1 VSDPIRTLIVED
13 DMLTRAGLAAILGT
27 DDAIELVGEAATATD
42 GALLAWELQPDI
54 VLMDVRL
61 PDLDGIE
68 ATRHILDHEAGS
80 AIRVIVLTTFAHDEY
95 VLRSLQAGASG
106 FLLKRMPAEQLLEAV
121 KTVAS
126 GTALVGPDET
136 RQLVTEHTGPTP
148 RPGGGLRELL
158 TKREVDVLKLIARGY
173 SNQEIASELSLSTET
188 VRTHVKHIYWKCGAR
203 DRVHAVIAAY
213 EQGITLWDT

>member
-1 VSDPIRTLIVED
+1 MSDPIRTLIVED

-80 AIRVIVLTTFAHDEY
+80 AIRMIVLTTFDLDEY
-95 VLRSLQAGASG
+95 V
-106 FLLKRMPAEQLLEAV
+106 F
-121 KTVAS
+121 
-126 GTALVGPDET
+126 
-136 RQLVTEHTGPTP
+136 
-148 RPGGGLRELL
+148 
-158 TKREVDVLKLIARGY
+158 
-173 SNQEIASELSLSTET
+173 
-188 VRTHVKHIYWKCGAR
+188 
-203 DRVHAVIAAY
+203 
-213 EQGITLWDT
+213 